1 MYFNDRKEAG
11 RILAER
17 LQRFRGKN
25 TVVLALPGGSV
36 VVGSEVAKALDAPFG
51 IVFVRKIAH
60 PTERVY
66 AIGAIAEGGEVVYES
81 AEINNFSDS
90 WRRDAENAARMS
102 LMYRRKLYT
111 AKGYSDPSIRHKTA
125 ILVCQGITTGVTTEA
140 AAYSLHGKQ
149 PDRVIVAAPVASH
162 EGIDRLQEIAN
173 GIVTVDDPKNFIG
186 INDAHYLDSP
196 RVNDDETLNLLNSS
210 KRTIRKWHSS

>member
-102 LMYRRKLYT
+102 LMYRR
-111 AKGYSDPSIRHKTA
+111 
-125 ILVCQGITTGVTTEA
+125 
-140 AAYSLHGKQ
+140 
-149 PDRVIVAAPVASH
+149 
-162 EGIDRLQEIAN
+162 
-173 GIVTVDDPKNFIG
+173 NFIPQKDTVIQVSG
-186 INDAHYLDSP
+186 TKQQYWSAKESQRALRRKPQRIHC
-196 RVNDDETLNLLNSS
+196 TGNSRIES
-210 KRTIRKWHSS
+210 L